1 MPTAGELAN
10 KALSDTTKYD
20 PLEVGYAINDDLGE
34 QLQECINTH
43 NKIFDMEEYCVCYV
57 LARDPLIHNA
67 LRRKFYA
74 FPYLPSPRPNQTVY
88 YYNKVKDEIRPRPL
102 WVLPNAET
110 MIELYLMTNPAK
122 KYETMKRWSMAFFD
136 GCFWEYI
143 RRESKINMLSES
155 EFLQANREEL
165 IKAGGKLPNPGISEP
180 LDLAKIAVEKVVDS
194 NKPVVS
200 KYLFDDGAQTE
211 SLDRNIT
218 L

>member
-10 KALSDTTKYD
+10 KALRDSTKYD
-20 PLEVGYAINDDLGE
+20 PLEVGYAINEDLGE

-43 NKIFDMEEYCVCYV
+43 NKIFDMEDYCVCYV

-102 WVLPNAET
+102 WVLPNADT
-110 MIELYLMTNPAK
+110 MIELYQMNNPAK
-122 KYETMKRWSMAFFD
+122 KYESMKRWSMAFFD

-143 RRESKINMLSES
+143 RRESKINMLSET
-155 EFLQANREEL
+155 EFLEANREKL
-165 IKAGGKLPNPGISEP
+165 IKSGGKLSNPSVSETLNLP
-180 LDLAKIAVEKVVDS
+180 QIAVDKVVNPNEPS
-194 NKPVVS
+194 VS
-200 KYLFDDGAQTE
+200 KYLFNNRSET
-211 SLDRNIT
+211 
-218 L
+218 